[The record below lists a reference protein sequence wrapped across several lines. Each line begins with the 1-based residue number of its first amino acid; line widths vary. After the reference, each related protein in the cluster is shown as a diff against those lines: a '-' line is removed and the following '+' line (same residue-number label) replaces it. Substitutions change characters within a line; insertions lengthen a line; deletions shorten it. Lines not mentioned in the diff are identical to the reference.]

1 MQYGRGEGL
10 DAVLDSGKTRG
21 DETMTMTKA
30 RTILHAVALAA
41 LTLPTMAAADCPP
54 ADWTG
59 DQLKQLK
66 AEGFKLDDDARRAQL
81 ANGLLGCLSDPDP
94 ELRDGI
100 AFEAWSTW
108 LRSDKISVETRL
120 AAVAE
125 LLTALQADAPDPNGF
140 RKPFAALVL
149 SELARVDRKSSYL
162 SPEQR
167 AQLLEGGAAYLE
179 GVRDYRGF
187 DAREGWR
194 HGVAHGA
201 DLMLQLALNPALDK
215 PQLDR
220 MIAAVATQVT
230 PPGEQF
236 YVYGESARLARPV
249 LYTALRGLHSAA
261 DWDAFFS
268 KLSDPAPLAKWP
280 DAFRDNAG
288 LARRHNARAFLLVVY
303 SEIADSKDEKLIQM
317 LPAVKAAMAVVP

>member
-1 MQYGRGEGL
+1 M
-10 DAVLDSGKTRG
+10 
-21 DETMTMTKA
+21 A
-30 RTILHAVALAA
+30 RTRTLIHALALAA
-41 LTLPTMAAADCPP
+41 LALPAIAAADCAP
-54 ADWTG
+54 AGWTG
-59 DQLKQLK
+59 DQLKALK
-66 AEGFKLDDDARRAQL
+66 TEGFKLDDDARRAEL
-81 ANGLLGCLSDPDP
+81 ATGLLGCLSDPDP

-108 LRSDKISVETRL
+108 LRADKISVETRL

-125 LLTALQADAPDPNGF
+125 LLPALLPDALDPNGF

-149 SELARVDRKSSYL
+149 SELARADRKSPYL

-167 AQLLEGGAAYLE
+167 AQLVEGGAQYLE

-187 DAREGWR
+187 DSREGWR

-201 DLMLQLALNPALDK
+201 DLMLQLGLNPALDK
-215 PQLDR
+215 AQLDR

-249 LYTALRGLHSAA
+249 LYAALRGLHTAA
-261 DWDAFFS
+261 DWEALF
-268 KLSDPAPLAKWP
+268 KKISDPAPLAKWP

-303 SEIADSKDEKLIQM
+303 SEIAESKDEKLIQM

>member
-1 MQYGRGEGL
+1 MAR
-10 DAVLDSGKTRG
+10 AKTFF
-21 DETMTMTKA
+21 
-30 RTILHAVALAA
+30 HAVALAA
-41 LTLPTMAAADCPP
+41 LVLPMMVSADCPP

-59 DQLKQLK
+59 EQLK
-66 AEGFKLDDDARRAQL
+66 ALKADGFKLDDDARRAGL
-81 ANGLLGCLSDPDP
+81 AAGLLACLSDPDP

-108 LRSDKISVETRL
+108 LRADKISIETRL

-125 LLTALQADAPDPNGF
+125 LLPALQSDAPDPNGF

-149 SELARVDRKSSYL
+149 SELARADRKSPYL

-167 AQLLEGGAAYLE
+167 AQLVEGGARYLE
-179 GVRDYRGF
+179 SVRDYRGF
-187 DAREGWR
+187 DSREGWR

-201 DLMLQLALNPALDK
+201 DLMLQLGLNPALDK
-215 PQLDR
+215 AQLDR

-249 LYTALRGLHSAA
+249 LYAALRGLHTAA
-261 DWDAFFS
+261 DWDALF
-268 KLSDPAPLAKWP
+268 KKISDPAPLAKWP

-303 SEIADSKDEKLIQM
+303 SEIAESKDEKLIQM

>member
-1 MQYGRGEGL
+1 M
-10 DAVLDSGKTRG
+10 AP
-21 DETMTMTKA
+21 M
-30 RTILHAVALAA
+30 VAL
-41 LTLPTMAAADCPP
+41 ADCPP
-54 ADWTG
+54 ADWTAG
-59 DQLKQLK
+59 QLK
-66 AEGFKLDDDARRAQL
+66 ALKSVGFKLEADSSRAQL
-81 ANGLLGCLSDPDP
+81 AAGLLACLSDPDP

-108 LRSDKISVETRL
+108 LRADKISVETRL
-120 AAVAE
+120 AAIAE
-125 LLTALQADAPDPNGF
+125 LLPALQSDAPDPNGF

-149 SELARVDRKSSYL
+149 SELARADRKSPYL

-167 AQLLEGGAAYLE
+167 AQLVEGGAAFLE

-201 DLMLQLALNPALDK
+201 DLMLQLVLNPALDK
-215 PQLDR
+215 AQLDR

-249 LYTALRGLHSAA
+249 LYAALRGLHTAA
-261 DWDAFFS
+261 DWDAFF
-268 KLSDPAPLAKWP
+268 KKISDPAPLAKWP
-280 DAFRDNAG
+280 DAFRENAG

>member
-1 MQYGRGEGL
+1 M
-10 DAVLDSGKTRG
+10 ATAKTF
-21 DETMTMTKA
+21 
-30 RTILHAVALAA
+30 LHAVVLAA
-41 LTLPTMAAADCPP
+41 LVLPIMARADCPP
-54 ADWTG
+54 AGWTG
-59 DQLKQLK
+59 DQLKALK
-66 AEGFKLDDDARRAQL
+66 AEGFKLDDDARRTQL
-81 ANGLLGCLSDPDP
+81 AAGLLACLADPDP

-108 LRSDKISVETRL
+108 LRADKISVEARL

-125 LLTALQADAPDPNGF
+125 LLPALHSEALDPDGF

-149 SELARVDRKSSYL
+149 SELARADRKSPYL

-167 AQLLEGGAAYLE
+167 AQLLDGGAQYLE

-201 DLMLQLALNPALDK
+201 DLMLQLGLNPALDK
-215 PQLDR
+215 AQLDR

-249 LYTALRGLHSAA
+249 LYAALRGLHTAA
-261 DWDAFFS
+261 DWDAFF
-268 KLSDPAPLAKWP
+268 KRISDPAPLAKWP

-303 SEIADSKDEKLIQM
+303 SEIAESKDEKLIQM

>member
-1 MQYGRGEGL
+1 MM
-10 DAVLDSGKTRG
+10 A
-21 DETMTMTKA
+21 MA
-30 RTILHAVALAA
+30 RTFLHAAVLAA
-41 LTLPTMAAADCPP
+41 LMLPTLAAADCPP
-54 ADWTG
+54 ADWTS
-59 DQLKQLK
+59 DQLKALK
-66 AEGFKLDDDARRAQL
+66 AEGFKLEDDARRAQL
-81 ANGLLGCLSDPDP
+81 AVGLLACLSDPDP

-108 LRSDKISVETRL
+108 LRADKISVETRL

-125 LLTALQADAPDPNGF
+125 LLPALQTDAPDPDGF

-149 SELARVDRKSSYL
+149 SELARADRKSPYL
-162 SPEQR
+162 SSEQR
-167 AQLLEGGAAYLE
+167 AQLLEGGAQYLE

-187 DAREGWR
+187 DAGEGWR
-194 HGVAHGA
+194 HGVAHSA
-201 DLMLQLALNPALDK
+201 DLMLQLVLNPALDK
-215 PQLDR
+215 AQLDR

-249 LYTALRGLHSAA
+249 LYAALRGLHSAA
-261 DWDAFFS
+261 DWDALF
-268 KLSDPAPLAKWP
+268 KKISDPAPLAKWP

-303 SEIADSKDEKLIQM
+303 SEIVESKDEKLMKM

>member
-1 MQYGRGEGL
+1 MAQIRN
-10 DAVLDSGKTRG
+10 S
-21 DETMTMTKA
+21 M
-30 RTILHAVALAA
+30 IALALAVSA
-41 LTLPTMAAADCPP
+41 LASSVQAACPP
-54 ADWTG
+54 ADWSRA
-59 DQLKQLK
+59 QLQALK
-66 AEGFKLDDDARRAQL
+66 SDGFKLDDDARRPAL
-81 ANGLLGCLSDPDP
+81 AAGLLACLSDPDP

-100 AFEAWSTW
+100 AFEAWSAW
-108 LRSDKISVETRL
+108 LRGDKISVETRL
-120 AAVAE
+120 AAIAE
-125 LLTALQADAPDPNGF
+125 LLPALKSDAPDPSGF

-149 SELARVDRKSSYL
+149 SELARADRKSSYL

-167 AQLLEGGAAYLE
+167 AQLVEGGAVYLE

-215 PQLDR
+215 AQLDR

-249 LYTALRGLHSAA
+249 LYAALRGLHTAA
-261 DWDAFFS
+261 DWDAFFA
-268 KLSDPAPLAKWP
+268 KISDPAPLAKWP

>member
-1 MQYGRGEGL
+1 M
-10 DAVLDSGKTRG
+10 
-21 DETMTMTKA
+21 A
-30 RTILHAVALAA
+30 RASKFFRAVALAA
-41 LTLPTMAAADCPP
+41 LVLPTMASADCPP

-59 DQLKQLK
+59 DQLKALK
-66 AEGFKLDDDARRAQL
+66 AEGFKLDDEARRAQL
-81 ANGLLGCLSDPDP
+81 AGGLLACLSDPDS

-108 LRSDKISVETRL
+108 LRADRVSVETRL

-125 LLTALQADAPDPNGF
+125 LLPALHDDAPDPNGF

-149 SELARVDRKSSYL
+149 SELARADRKSPYL

-167 AQLLEGGAAYLE
+167 AQLVEGGARYLE
-179 GVRDYRGF
+179 SVRDYRGF

-220 MIAAVATQVT
+220 MIGAVATQVT

-236 YVYGESARLARPV
+236 YVYGEPARLARPV
-249 LYTALRGLHSAA
+249 LYAALRGLHTAA
-261 DWDAFFS
+261 DWEALF
-268 KLSDPAPLAKWP
+268 KKISDPAPLAKWP

-288 LARRHNARAFLLVVY
+288 LARRHNARAFLSVVY
-303 SEIADSKDEKLIQM
+303 SEIAESKDEKLILM

>member
-1 MQYGRGEGL
+1 MAKAGRFFRAL
-10 DAVLDSGKTRG
+10 
-21 DETMTMTKA
+21 
-30 RTILHAVALAA
+30 AVAALA
-41 LTLPTMAAADCPP
+41 LPTMALADCPP

-59 DQLKQLK
+59 EQLKALK
-66 AEGFKLDDDARRAQL
+66 AEGFKLDDDQRRAQL
-81 ANGLLGCLSDPDP
+81 ATGLLACLSDPDP

-108 LRSDKISVETRL
+108 LRADKISVEMRL
-120 AAVAE
+120 SAIAE
-125 LLTALQADAPDPNGF
+125 LLPALNSDAPDANGF

-149 SELARVDRKSSYL
+149 SELARADRKSPYL

-167 AQLLEGGAAYLE
+167 AQLVEAGAVYLE

-201 DLMLQLALNPALDK
+201 DLMLQLALNPAVDK
-215 PQLDR
+215 AQLDR
-220 MIAAVATQVT
+220 MIAAIATQVT

-249 LYTALRGLHSAA
+249 LYAALRGLHGAA
-261 DWDAFFS
+261 DWDAFF
-268 KLSDPAPLAKWP
+268 KKISDPAPLAKWP

-303 SEIADSKDEKLIQM
+303 SEIAESKDEKLIPM

>member
-1 MQYGRGEGL
+1 M
-10 DAVLDSGKTRG
+10 
-21 DETMTMTKA
+21 A
-30 RTILHAVALAA
+30 RASRFFHALAMATMAA
-41 LTLPTMAAADCPP
+41 LALPTMASADCPP
-54 ADWTG
+54 AEWTG
-59 DQLKQLK
+59 DQLKALK
-66 AEGFKLDDDARRAQL
+66 AEGFKLDDDSRRAQL
-81 ANGLLGCLSDPDP
+81 ATGLLACLSDPDP
-94 ELRDGI
+94 ELRDAI

-108 LRSDKISVETRL
+108 LRADKISVETRL
-120 AAVAE
+120 AAIAE
-125 LLTALQADAPDPNGF
+125 LLPALKPDAPDPNGF

-149 SELARVDRKSSYL
+149 SELARADRKSPYL

-167 AQLLEGGAAYLE
+167 AQLVEGGAVYLE

-194 HGVAHGA
+194 HGVAHGS
-201 DLMLQLALNPALDK
+201 DLMLQLVLNPALVK
-215 PQLDR
+215 VQLDR
-220 MIAAVATQVT
+220 MIAAVAAQVT

-249 LYTALRGLHSAA
+249 LYAALRGLHTAA
-261 DWDAFFS
+261 DWDAFF
-268 KLSDPAPLAKWP
+268 KKISDPAPLAKWP

>member
-1 MQYGRGEGL
+1 M
-10 DAVLDSGKTRG
+10 ATAKTF
-21 DETMTMTKA
+21 
-30 RTILHAVALAA
+30 LHAVVLAA
-41 LTLPTMAAADCPP
+41 LVLPSMALADCPP

-59 DQLKQLK
+59 DQLKALK

-81 ANGLLGCLSDPDP
+81 AAGLLACLADPDP

-100 AFEAWSTW
+100 DFEAWSTW
-108 LRSDKISVETRL
+108 LRADKISVEARL
-120 AAVAE
+120 AAAAE
-125 LLTALQADAPDPNGF
+125 LLPALQSDAPDPDGF

-149 SELARVDRKSSYL
+149 SELARADRKSPYL

-167 AQLLEGGAAYLE
+167 AQLLEGGARYLE
-179 GVRDYRGF
+179 DVRDYRGF

-215 PQLDR
+215 AQLDR
-220 MIAAVATQVT
+220 MFTAVATQVT

-249 LYTALRGLHSAA
+249 LYAALRGLHTAA
-261 DWDAFFS
+261 DWDAFF
-268 KLSDPAPLAKWP
+268 KKISDPAPLAKWP